1 MMPIIFVKGAFF
13 MRQHLVSIGFLLGLA
28 LPPPIFATSY
38 SGSALLDL
46 STLSFAGIKVT
57 AIPQTPPGSV
67 GPQIQSAMASSTLD
81 PLFPGHADACNGFC
95 EGQWEDRTLTA
106 IVPQRAASISTAS
119 SAVLSSSTSL
129 IAGIPNSLGHAAGSR
144 QGTLTANEAGF
155 LTMKVGY
162 KLMQSGVPSPITNFS
177 SRGLASLFLSDL
189 GPDASVVRNDDGFE
203 AASGNVVRTGILSVT
218 RFFGVGESR
227 IFGVHT
233 FADFNTSQAVP
244 IPDTLWPTLIGMV
257 GFFLLAERKRW
268 R

>member
-13 MRQHLVSIGFLLGLA
+13 MRQHLVSIGLLLGLA
-28 LPPPIFATSY
+28 LPPPIFAMSY

-57 AIPQTPPGSV
+57 VIPQTPPGSV

-129 IAGIPNSLGHAAGSR
+129 IADIPNSLGHAAGSR

-244 IPDTLWPTLIGMV
+244 LPDTLWPTLIGMV